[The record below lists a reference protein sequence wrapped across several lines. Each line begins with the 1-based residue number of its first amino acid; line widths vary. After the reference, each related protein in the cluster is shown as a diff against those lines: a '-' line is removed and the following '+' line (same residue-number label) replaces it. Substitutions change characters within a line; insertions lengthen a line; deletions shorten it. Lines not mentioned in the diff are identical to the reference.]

1 MPKSSTKHGTP
12 PFKVRDSKLNK
23 GEDNMAHLLIIE
35 LPGGND
41 SDIIQAAI
49 RRCDSF
55 TFLTAD
61 LAFYEQQPAVNALLQ
76 HAHTCID
83 VPGFDMHEVQARVS
97 AAHLTTP
104 FEAVLCLLDIRVI
117 EAATLAQGLGL
128 KYLNL
133 KSAQLLRDK
142 FSVRQRL
149 QERGIAQPLFSLAT
163 SNEELKEAVDHIG
176 LPVLIK
182 PSDGYGSQNIVVLE
196 FEEDLAPWMSPLE
209 DMLPS
214 RADYGLG
221 VKANDR
227 LLVEQYMQGMVIG
240 CDTLTQ
246 NGQHTLVGVNEKL
259 FFEPPSF
266 AIRGGCFTPNHGQ
279 FKVIEAYVFAL
290 LDAVDFDCGATH
302 IELMVCNDGLSLI
315 EINPRLVGAKIPRLI
330 SLACKRSI
338 HSDLIDLHLGRAVTL
353 FSETAAVAVTRWLV
367 ASQKGNL
374 AHVELPTTAD
384 PMIAC
389 IEMLKHAGDPVR
401 PPMENADRIGYVMS
415 GASTRSEAEKA
426 AEDFISK
433 SVLLYL

>member
-1 MPKSSTKHGTP
+1 MT
-12 PFKVRDSKLNK
+12 
-23 GEDNMAHLLIIE
+23 HLLIVE

-41 SDIIQAAI
+41 TDILQTAVD
-49 RRCDSF
+49 RGDSF
-55 TFLTAD
+55 TLLTAD
-61 LAFYEQQPAVNALLQ
+61 LALYQQQPAVNALLQ
-76 HAHTCID
+76 HAHACIS
-83 VPGFDMHEVQARVS
+83 VPSFDMQAVESRVL
-97 AAHLTTP
+97 AAHKAKP
-104 FEAVLCLLDIRVI
+104 FDAVLCLLDIRLI
-117 EAATLAQGLGL
+117 ETATLAQVLGL

-149 QERGIAQPLFSLAT
+149 QERGMAQPLFALAT
-163 SNEELKEAVDHIG
+163 SNDELKQAVDSIG

-182 PSDGYGSQNIVVLE
+182 PSDGYGSQNIVVIE
-196 FEEDLAPWMSPLE
+196 HEDDLAPWMSPLE

-227 LLVEQYMQGMVIG
+227 LLVEQYMQGVVIG

-266 AIRGGCFTPNHGQ
+266 AIRGGCFMPNKGQ
-279 FKVIEAYVFAL
+279 FKAIEAYVFAL

-302 IELMVCNDGLSLI
+302 IELMLHEDGLSLI

-338 HSDLIDLHLGRAVTL
+338 HSDLIGLHLGHPVAPFL
-353 FSETAAVAVTRWLV
+353 EASEVAVTRWLV
-367 ASQKGNL
+367 ANQTGNL
-374 AHVELPTTAD
+374 ANIELPKTAD
-384 PMIAC
+384 SRVAC
-389 IEMLKHAGDPVR
+389 VEMLKQAGAPVR

-415 GASTRSEAEKA
+415 CAPTRQEADEA
-426 AEDFISK
+426 AENFISN
-433 SVLLYL
+433 SVLLYS

>member
-1 MPKSSTKHGTP
+1 
-12 PFKVRDSKLNK
+12 
-23 GEDNMAHLLIIE
+23 MAHLLIIE

-41 SDIIQAAI
+41 TDLLQAAKD
-49 RRCDSF
+49 RGDSF

-61 LAFYEQQPAVNALLQ
+61 LGLYQQQPAVQTVLRYA
-76 HAHTCID
+76 HACIE
-83 VPGFDMHEVQARVS
+83 VQNFDMQEVSKQVL
-97 AAHLTTP
+97 AAHLAKP
-104 FEAVLCLLDIRVI
+104 FEAVLCLLDIRLI
-117 EAATLAQGLGL
+117 EAATLAEQLGL
-128 KYLNL
+128 KYLNPS
-133 KSAQLLRDK
+133 SAKLLRDK

-149 QERGIAQPLFSLAT
+149 QECEISQPMFALAT
-163 SNEELKEAVDHIG
+163 SNEDLKAAVAQIG

-227 LLVEQYMQGMVIG
+227 LLVEQYMKGVVIG

-246 NGQHTLVGVNEKL
+246 NGQHTLVGVNEKI

-266 AIRGGCFTPNHGQ
+266 AIRGGCFTPNKGQ
-279 FKVIEAYVFAL
+279 FKAIEAYVFKL

-302 IELMVCNDGLSLI
+302 IELMLNENGLSLI

-330 SLACKRSI
+330 NLACKRSI
-338 HSDLIDLHLGRAVTL
+338 HSDLIDLHLGRPVAP
-353 FSETAAVAVTRWLV
+353 FSQASEVAVTRWLV
-367 ASQKGNL
+367 AEQTATL
-374 AHVELPTTAD
+374 AKVELPATND
-384 PMIAC
+384 FRIAC
-389 IEMLKHAGDPVR
+389 VELLKHAGDPVR

-415 GASTRSEAEKA
+415 SAPTRLEADAS
-426 AEDFISK
+426 AEDFIQNSVIHYLTDSK
-433 SVLLYL
+433 ESHQCSLILD

>member
-1 MPKSSTKHGTP
+1 
-12 PFKVRDSKLNK
+12 
-23 GEDNMAHLLIIE
+23 MAHLLIIE

-41 SDIIQAAI
+41 TDIIQAAI
-49 RRCDSF
+49 DRGDSF

-61 LAFYEQQPAVNALLQ
+61 LALYQQQPAVHTLLQ
-76 HAHTCID
+76 YAHTCLE
-83 VPGFDMHEVQARVS
+83 VPGFNMQEVEAQVL
-97 AAHLTTP
+97 AAHQVMP
-104 FEAVLCLLDIRVI
+104 FEAVLCLLDIRLI
-117 EAATLAQGLGL
+117 EAATLAQKLGL
-128 KYLNL
+128 KYLNPT
-133 KSAQLLRDK
+133 SAQLLRDK

-149 QERGIAQPLFSLAT
+149 QECVIAQPLFALAT
-163 SNEELKEAVDHIG
+163 SNDALKEAVAHMG

-227 LLVEQYMQGMVIG
+227 LLVEQYMKGVVIG
-240 CDTLTQ
+240 CDTFTH
-246 NGQHTLVGVNEKL
+246 NGQHTLIGVNEKL

-266 AIRGGCFTPNHGQ
+266 AIRGGCFTPNQGQ
-279 FKVIEAYVFAL
+279 FKAIEAYVFAL

-302 IELMVCNDGLSLI
+302 IELMVHANGLNLI

-338 HSDLIDLHLGRAVTL
+338 HSDLIDLHLGRSVAP
-353 FSETAAVAVTRWLV
+353 FSEATEVAVTRWLV
-367 ASQKGNL
+367 ADQTATL
-374 AHVELPTTAD
+374 AKVDTPTSDDPRIACVEL
-384 PMIAC
+384 
-389 IEMLKHAGDPVR
+389 LKRVGDPVR

-415 GASTRSEAEKA
+415 CAPSRLEADAA
-426 AEDFISK
+426 AEDFIQK
-433 SVLLYL
+433 STLSYS

>member
-1 MPKSSTKHGTP
+1 
-12 PFKVRDSKLNK
+12 
-23 GEDNMAHLLIIE
+23 MAHLLIIE

-41 SDIIQAAI
+41 TDIIQAAI
-49 RRCDSF
+49 DRGDSF

-61 LAFYEQQPAVNALLQ
+61 LALYQQQPAVHTLLQ
-76 HAHTCID
+76 YAHTCLE
-83 VPGFDMHEVQARVS
+83 VPGFNMQEVEAQVL
-97 AAHLTTP
+97 AAHQVMP
-104 FEAVLCLLDIRVI
+104 FEAVLCLLDIRLI
-117 EAATLAQGLGL
+117 EAATLAQKLGL
-128 KYLNL
+128 KYLNPT
-133 KSAQLLRDK
+133 SAQLLRDK

-149 QERGIAQPLFSLAT
+149 QECGIAQPLFALAT
-163 SNEELKEAVDHIG
+163 SNDALKEAVAHMG

-227 LLVEQYMQGMVIG
+227 LLVEQYMKGVVIG
-240 CDTLTQ
+240 CDTFTH
-246 NGQHTLVGVNEKL
+246 NGQHTLIGVNEKL

-266 AIRGGCFTPNHGQ
+266 AIRGGCFTPNQGQ
-279 FKVIEAYVFAL
+279 FKAIEAYVFAL

-302 IELMVCNDGLSLI
+302 IELMVHANGLNLI

-338 HSDLIDLHLGRAVTL
+338 HSDLIDLHLGRSVAP
-353 FSETAAVAVTRWLV
+353 FSEATEVAVTRWLV
-367 ASQKGNL
+367 ADQTATL
-374 AHVELPTTAD
+374 AKVDVPTSDDPRIACVEL
-384 PMIAC
+384 
-389 IEMLKHAGDPVR
+389 LKRVGDPVR

-415 GASTRSEAEKA
+415 CAPSRLEADAA
-426 AEDFISK
+426 AEDFIQK
-433 SVLLYL
+433 STLSYS

>member
-1 MPKSSTKHGTP
+1 MT
-12 PFKVRDSKLNK
+12 
-23 GEDNMAHLLIIE
+23 HLLIIE

-41 SDIIQAAI
+41 TDILQAAI
-49 RRCDSF
+49 DRGDSF
-55 TFLTAD
+55 TLLTAD
-61 LAFYEQQPAVNALLQ
+61 LALYQQQPTVNSLLQ
-76 HAHTCID
+76 QAHACIN
-83 VPGFDMHEVQARVS
+83 VPSFDMQAVES
-97 AAHLTTP
+97 QVIAAHKAKP
-104 FEAVLCLLDIRVI
+104 FDAVLCLLDIRLI
-117 EAATLAQGLGL
+117 ETATLAQTLGL

-149 QERGIAQPLFSLAT
+149 QERGIAQPLFALAT
-163 SNEELKEAVDHIG
+163 SNEELKQAVDHIG

-182 PSDGYGSQNIVVLE
+182 PSDGYGSQNIVVIE
-196 FEEDLAPWMSPLE
+196 HEDDLAPWMSPLE

-227 LLVEQYMQGMVIG
+227 LLVEQYMQGVVIG

-266 AIRGGCFTPNHGQ
+266 AIRGGCFMPNKGQ
-279 FKVIEAYVFAL
+279 FKAIEAYVFAL
-290 LDAVDFDCGATH
+290 LDAVEFDCGATH
-302 IELMVCNDGLSLI
+302 IELMLHADGLSLI

-338 HSDLIDLHLGRAVTL
+338 HSDLIDLHVGRPVAP
-353 FSETAAVAVTRWLV
+353 FSEASAVAVTRWLV
-367 ASQKGNL
+367 AEQTGNL
-374 AHVELPTTAD
+374 ASIELPTTAD
-384 PMIAC
+384 SRIAC
-389 IEMLKHAGDPVR
+389 VEMLKQAGDSVR

-415 GASTRSEAEKA
+415 CAPTRQQADAA
-426 AEDFISK
+426 AENFISK

>member
-1 MPKSSTKHGTP
+1 
-12 PFKVRDSKLNK
+12 
-23 GEDNMAHLLIIE
+23 MAHLLIIE

-41 SDIIQAAI
+41 TDILQTAI
-49 RRCDSF
+49 DRGDSF

-61 LAFYEQQPAVNALLQ
+61 LALYQQQPAVNALLL
-76 HAHTCID
+76 HAHACIN
-83 VPGFDMHEVQARVS
+83 VPSFDMQAIESQVL
-97 AAHLTTP
+97 AAHTTKR
-104 FEAVLCLLDIRVI
+104 FEAVLCLLDIRLI
-117 EAATLAQGLGL
+117 ETASLAQLLGL

-149 QERGIAQPLFSLAT
+149 QERGIAQPLFALAT
-163 SNEELKEAVDHIG
+163 SNEKLKQAVDHIG

-182 PSDGYGSQNIVVLE
+182 PSDGYGSQNIVVIE
-196 FEEDLAPWMSPLE
+196 HEDDLAPWMSPLE

-227 LLVEQYMQGMVIG
+227 LLVEQYMHGVVIG
-240 CDTLTQ
+240 CVTLTQ

-266 AIRGGCFTPNHGQ
+266 AIRGGCFMPNKGQ
-279 FKVIEAYVFAL
+279 FRAIEAYVFAL

-302 IELMVCNDGLSLI
+302 IELMLHADGLSLI

-338 HSDLIDLHLGRAVTL
+338 HSDLIDLHLDRAVAP
-353 FSETAAVAVTRWLV
+353 FSEASEVAVTRWLA
-367 ASQKGNL
+367 ASETAIL
-374 AHVELPTTAD
+374 ANVQLPNQTD
-384 PMIAC
+384 PRIAC
-389 IEMLKHAGDPVR
+389 VEILKRIGDPVR

-415 GASTRSEAEKA
+415 CASTRVAADTA
-426 AEDFISK
+426 AEEFINRSIL
-433 SVLLYL
+433 SYS

>member
-1 MPKSSTKHGTP
+1 
-12 PFKVRDSKLNK
+12 
-23 GEDNMAHLLIIE
+23 MAHLLIIE

-41 SDIIQAAI
+41 TDIIQTAI
-49 RRCDSF
+49 DRGDSF

-61 LAFYEQQPAVNALLQ
+61 FALYQQQPAVNALLQ
-76 HAHTCID
+76 HAHACIN
-83 VPGFDMHEVQARVS
+83 VPSFDMQAVES
-97 AAHLTTP
+97 QVLAAHKAKP
-104 FEAVLCLLDIRVI
+104 FDAVLCLLDIRLI
-117 EAATLAQGLGL
+117 ETATLAQAMGL

-133 KSAQLLRDK
+133 NSAQLLRDK

-149 QERGIAQPLFSLAT
+149 QERGIAQPLFALAT
-163 SNEELKEAVDHIG
+163 SNQELKQAVDLIG

-182 PSDGYGSQNIVVLE
+182 PSDGYGSQNIVVIE
-196 FEEDLAPWMSPLE
+196 HQDDLAPWMSPLE

-227 LLVEQYMQGMVIG
+227 LLVEQYMQGVVIG

-266 AIRGGCFTPNHGQ
+266 AIRGGCFMPNKGQ
-279 FKVIEAYVFAL
+279 FKAIEAYVFAL

-302 IELMVCNDGLSLI
+302 IELMLHADGLSLI

-338 HSDLIDLHLGRAVTL
+338 HSDLIDLHLGRPVAP
-353 FSETAAVAVTRWLV
+353 FSEATEVAVTRWLV
-367 ASQKGNL
+367 AAEIGTL
-374 AHVELPTTAD
+374 AEVKLPTTTD
-384 PMIAC
+384 SRIAC
-389 IEMLKHAGDPVR
+389 VEILKHKGAPVR

-415 GASTRSEAEKA
+415 CAPTRQEADQA
-426 AEDFISK
+426 AENFINESI
-433 SVLLYL
+433 LLYS

>member
-1 MPKSSTKHGTP
+1 
-12 PFKVRDSKLNK
+12 
-23 GEDNMAHLLIIE
+23 MAHLLIIE

-41 SDIIQAAI
+41 TDILQAAI
-49 RRCDSF
+49 DRGDSF
-55 TFLTAD
+55 TLLTAD
-61 LAFYEQQPAVNALLQ
+61 LALYQQQPAVNALLQ
-76 HAHTCID
+76 HAHACIN
-83 VPGFDMHEVQARVS
+83 VPSFDMQAVESRVL
-97 AAHLTTP
+97 AAHKAKP
-104 FEAVLCLLDIRVI
+104 FDAVLCLLDIRLI
-117 EAATLAQGLGL
+117 ETATLAQVLGL

-149 QERGIAQPLFSLAT
+149 QERGMAQPLFALAT
-163 SNEELKEAVDHIG
+163 SNDELKQAVDSIG

-182 PSDGYGSQNIVVLE
+182 PSDGYGSQNIVVIE
-196 FEEDLAPWMSPLE
+196 HEDDLAPWMSPLE

-227 LLVEQYMQGMVIG
+227 LLVEQYMQGVVIG

-266 AIRGGCFTPNHGQ
+266 AIRGGCFMPNKGQ
-279 FKVIEAYVFAL
+279 FKAIEAYVFAL

-302 IELMVCNDGLSLI
+302 IELMLHEDGLSLI

-338 HSDLIDLHLGRAVTL
+338 HSDLIGLHLGHPVAPFL
-353 FSETAAVAVTRWLV
+353 EASEVAVTRWLV
-367 ASQKGNL
+367 ANQTGNL
-374 AHVELPTTAD
+374 ANIELPKTAD
-384 PMIAC
+384 SRVAC
-389 IEMLKHAGDPVR
+389 VEMLKQAGAPVR

-415 GASTRSEAEKA
+415 CAPTRQEADEA
-426 AEDFISK
+426 AENFISN
-433 SVLLYL
+433 SVLLYS